1 MALSGHA
8 RPCAECPLSRA
19 KRTSHGLGTMSAKDP
34 FRTLLLNRHT
44 SPTDDGSIVYRCY
57 SCSTEIVTPAPIC
70 SDLVSDE
77 DRGS

>member
-1 MALSGHA
+1 
-8 RPCAECPLSRA
+8 
-19 KRTSHGLGTMSAKDP
+19 MSAKDP

>member
-1 MALSGHA
+1 
-8 RPCAECPLSRA
+8 
-19 KRTSHGLGTMSAKDP
+19 MSAYDP

-44 SPTDDGSIVYRCY
+44 SPTDDGSIVYRYY